1 MKKLL
6 ARNRVGAALRGR
18 PGGQGAHIGAPLL
31 LLLLFVG
38 VPARGAVDPFY
49 QGLLRDGQLAFD
61 RKEYATAAR
70 TLRLACFG
78 MLDEPQPLADCLSR
92 LALAQDGA
100 GDAAGFRETFQRLV
114 DVENRFK
121 GYSQGEL
128 PLELRTAL
136 EARLAARLPAP
147 TLAAAPAFRSTLA
160 KKSPAPAAIPA
171 QPRTGAPAAG
181 APVASA
187 PAAAPPPAPSSTP
200 PPPVKSAAQVPAP
213 APATPAAA
221 PKPLTDGERK
231 QLDQARQLLGE
242 PRPSK
247 ELRQAFELA
256 RSVADAHPD
265 SKEAQHLAA
274 EGAYRISRW
283 SDAAAYFRRG
293 GDPGEEE
300 PERLF
305 YMAVSLY
312 ESGDAAGASTALKRS
327 LPNLKRTPYV
337 ESYMHK
343 ILGPQ

>member
-1 MKKLL
+1 MK
-6 ARNRVGAALRGR
+6 
-18 PGGQGAHIGAPLL
+18 QLL
-31 LLLLFVG
+31 LLGLLLAPM
-38 VPARGAVDPFY
+38 PAQATVDPFY

-70 TLRLACFG
+70 ALRLACFG
-78 MLDEPQPLADCLSR
+78 MLDEPRPLADCLSR

-100 GDAAGFRETFQRLV
+100 GDATGFRETFQRLV
-114 DVENRFK
+114 DVEDRFK

-128 PLELRTAL
+128 PPELRAAL
-136 EARLAARLPAP
+136 EARLAARLPAA
-147 TLAAAPAFRSTLA
+147 TLAGAPAFHSIQA
-160 KKSPAPAAIPA
+160 KKNPAPPASPAA
-171 QPRTGAPAAG
+171 
-181 APVASA
+181 
-187 PAAAPPPAPSSTP
+187 APSSTP
-200 PPPVKSAAQVPAP
+200 PTTTATPAVAKTAAPAP
-213 APATPAAA
+213 APANPPA

-256 RSVADAHPD
+256 RSVADSHPD

-283 SDAAAYFRRG
+283 SDAALYFRRG

-312 ESGDAAGASTALKRS
+312 ESGDAAAAAAAFKRA

-337 ESYMHK
+337 ETYMRK
-343 ILGPQ
+343 ILGAP